1 MGFFDG
7 VTQQEVRIAGQRA
20 KIPIFYRDG
29 TAITA
34 LLPASIRRLRRIL
47 PDARYRPASLLPG
60 VGVVGLTALD
70 YRDTDIGPYGEFSF
84 FVALRPPFSAEGP
97 GLLGQNR
104 RKQMHIY
111 IWHLPVTT
119 EIALRGGV
127 DYYNFPKFI
136 ANIDFENAGGEVRC
150 RLSEKGE
157 PIATLSG
164 KRIPPT
170 RRDLRMQNFIHLYM
184 DGQPQSTEF
193 KIHASEWASSWGS
206 RNVRVELGQNH
217 PVARALRG
225 VLLSTRPL
233 QYLYMPRF
241 EAILYGPERF
251 SLSLLMR
258 ALQAIP
264 PEERRRAGEI
274 LAR

>member
-1 MGFFDG
+1 MSFFDG
-7 VTQQEVRIAGQRA
+7 VAQQEVAIAGQRA
-20 KIPIFYRDG
+20 KVPIFYRDG

-34 LLPASIRRLRRIL
+34 LLPASARRLRRLL
-47 PDARYRPASLLPG
+47 PDPRYRPATLLPG
-60 VGVVGLTALD
+60 MGVVALTALD
-70 YRDTDIGPYGEFSF
+70 YRDTDIGPYREFSF
-84 FVALRPPFSAEGP
+84 AVALRPPFSAEKP

-104 RKQMHIY
+104 RKQLHVF

-136 ANIDFENAGGEVRC
+136 ADIDFEEADGWLRC
-150 RLSEKGE
+150 RLGEGGE

-164 KRIPPT
+164 RRVPAS
-170 RRDLRMQNFIHLYM
+170 RRDLRMQNFIHLWM

-193 KIHASEWASSWGS
+193 KIHAEEWTSSWGS
-206 RNVRVELGQNH
+206 RNARVELGQNH
-217 PVARALRG
+217 PAARAVRG

-233 QYLYMPRF
+233 QYLYMPKF
-241 EAILYGPERF
+241 EAVLYGPERF
-251 SLSLLMR
+251 SAPLLMR
-258 ALQAIP
+258 LLQAIP
-264 PEERRRAGEI
+264 QEERQRAAEI